1 MTRTRTGRLA
11 TSFALLCT
19 LSMPAASAQQPAVAI
34 DGDDIT
40 IRGCVGRAPSSVSTA
55 PSALVWTRKDIML
68 QNAISVHGAHT
79 TPLTERV
86 FYWIEDE
93 EDLARHVGQLVE
105 VEGDLGDFEKGE
117 IEVERDGEFT
127 EIELKLDGASE
138 KARVPSAW
146 LGPQPAKDGDI
157 AIVSRKIDVDRVKV
171 IGPCPSR

>member
-1 MTRTRTGRLA
+1 MTRTTTRLA
-11 TSFALLCT
+11 TSLALLCT
-19 LSMPAASAQQPAVAI
+19 LSIPSASAQQPTVVI

-40 IRGCVGRAPSSVSTA
+40 IRGCVGRAPSSGGAA
-55 PSALVWTRKDIML
+55 PAALVWTRKDIML
-68 QNAISVHGAHT
+68 QNAMSVDGAHT
-79 TPLTERV
+79 TPLAERV

-93 EDLARHVGQLVE
+93 EDLARHVGQLIE

-127 EIELKLDGASE
+127 DIELKLDGATE

-146 LGPQPAKDGDI
+146 LGPQSTKDGDI